1 MEKRT
6 HQGIPKLKNVLS
18 SDTVQAFSDPEA
30 EHELHV
36 DVDATLTQRK
46 LGQQEWQEEQYARR
60 SLTGT
65 ERRYSEIGFEALA
78 SDFGCRNFQLFLYR
92 KPF

>member
-1 MEKRT
+1 VTQCK
-6 HQGIPKLKNVLS
+6 PSPVS

-46 LGQQEWQEEQYARR
+46 LGQQEWQEEQASQRQRGGTAR
-60 SLTGT
+60 LD
-65 ERRYSEIGFEALA
+65 LK
-78 SDFGCRNFQLFLYR
+78 L
-92 KPF
+92 